1 MNENKKLGLFS
12 IVLLGVNS
20 VIGTGIF
27 LLPGNV
33 YKILGPG
40 SLVAY
45 LLVLVL
51 VMSMALCFAE
61 ASSMFQRSGGPY
73 LYARAAFGEFIG
85 FEVGTMKWIVS
96 IIAWATMAV
105 GFVTALAK
113 LVPAVQDPAIS
124 KILVACIILGLGC
137 LNLLGVNLMKYL
149 NNIATIGKLV
159 PLVLFTTVGL
169 FFLNK
174 GNFTPLFPNGYSSF
188 NISEAVILV
197 FYAFTGFENIGVTA
211 GDMEKPEKNIPKA
224 IIISMT
230 LISIIYFLVQLI
242 SIGTL
247 GINLNNSTTPV
258 ADAMSSFLGG
268 AGGILVTIGTLISI
282 GGINIAG
289 SFITPRCAVAL
300 AEDKLL
306 PKSLAK
312 VNKNNAPYIAVILTV
327 ILSLALALNGSFTQ
341 LAAISVIARFSQY
354 IPTCLAVIILRKKKT
369 DLNAN
374 FKVPFGP
381 TIPVFAVIA
390 SIWLLFNADKMKL
403 VFGLGAMIILIPV
416 YFIMKIYNRKQE
428 RDDIKNEI

>member
-1 MNENKKLGLFS
+1 MDENKKLGLFS
-12 IVLLGVNS
+12 IILLGINS

-40 SLVAY
+40 SLLAY
-45 LLVLVL
+45 LLVLLL

-85 FEVGTMKWIVS
+85 FEVGTMKWVVS

-113 LVPAVQDPAIS
+113 IVPAVQNTMVS
-124 KILVACIILGLGC
+124 KTLVACIILGLGL
-137 LNLLGVNLMKYL
+137 LNLLGVNLMKFL

-159 PLVLFTTVGL
+159 PLVLFIAVGL

-174 GNFTPLFPNGYSSF
+174 GNFTPLFPYGHSSF

-211 GDMEKPEKNIPKA
+211 GDMKNPEKNIPKA

-247 GINLNNSTTPV
+247 GVKLHNSTTPV
-258 ADAMSSFLGG
+258 ADAMASFLGG
-268 AGGILVTIGTLISI
+268 TGGILVTMGTLISI
-282 GGINIAG
+282 AGINIAA

-300 AEDKLL
+300 AEDNLL

-312 VNKNNAPYIAVILTV
+312 TNKKNAPYIAVILTV
-327 ILSLALALNGSFTQ
+327 AFSLVLAMNGSFTQ

-354 IPTCLAVIILRKKKT
+354 IPTCLSVIILRKKRK
-369 DLNAN
+369 DLKAN
-374 FKVPFGP
+374 FRVPFGP
-381 TIPVFAVIA
+381 VIPIFAVSA
-390 SIWLLFNADKMKL
+390 SAWLIFNADKMKL
-403 VFGLGAMIILIPV
+403 VFGLGAMIILIPI
-416 YFIMKIYNRKQE
+416 YFIMKNYNKKQE
-428 RDDIKNEI
+428 RLIENEI

>member
-12 IVLLGVNS
+12 IILLSINAV
-20 VIGTGIF
+20 VGTGIF

-40 SLVAY
+40 SLLAY

-73 LYARAAFGEFIG
+73 LYARAAFGEFVG
-85 FEVGTMKWIVS
+85 FEVGTMKWVVS
-96 IIAWATMAV
+96 IIAWSTMAV

-113 LVPAVQDPAIS
+113 LVPAVQNPTAS
-124 KILVACIILGLGC
+124 KALVACIILGLGS
-137 LNLLGVNLMKYL
+137 LNLLGVNLMKFL

-159 PLVLFTTVGL
+159 PLVLFIIVGL
-169 FFLNK
+169 LFLNK
-174 GNFTPLFPNGYSSF
+174 GNFTPLFPYGHSSF
-188 NISEAVILV
+188 SVSEAVILV

-211 GDMEKPEKNIPKA
+211 GDMENPEKNVPKA

-247 GINLNNSTTPV
+247 GGKLHDSTTPV
-258 ADAMSSFLGG
+258 ADAMASFLGG
-268 AGGILVTIGTLISI
+268 TGGALVTMGTLISI
-282 GGINIAG
+282 AGINIVC
-289 SFITPRCAVAL
+289 SFIAPRCAVAL
-300 AEDKLL
+300 AEDNLL

-312 VNKNNAPYIAVILTV
+312 TNKNNAPYVSVILTV
-327 ILSLALALNGSFTQ
+327 IFSLALAMNGSFTQ
-341 LAAISVIARFSQY
+341 LASISVIARFSQY
-354 IPTCLAVIILRKKKT
+354 IPTCLAVIILRKKRK

-374 FKVPFGP
+374 FRVPFGP
-381 TIPVFAVIA
+381 VIPILSVIS
-390 SIWLLFNADKMKL
+390 SIWLLFNVDKMKIM
-403 VFGLGAMIILIPV
+403 FGLGAMIILIPI
-416 YFIMKIYNRKQE
+416 YFIMKNYNKKQE
-428 RDDIKNEI
+428 MMIENKI